1 MSTDH
6 DATRIV
12 RSWLEEGT
20 TVVPDRVLDA
30 VLDQVPAT
38 HQRRLRWP
46 ARRFPTVNTTALRI
60 GLVAAV
66 LIVAAVVGWRLLPGS
81 ISPGGPPAPT
91 AKPTPI
97 PKLNNQG
104 LLPAGRYQVDA
115 TLPMKVNV
123 AVPDGWSTDTNWVVI
138 GPNGNQAPNG
148 MAIRFYIVKN
158 LLVHPLSPSDGAI
171 SPPVGPSV
179 DDLVKAMVNHRDW
192 TTTGPSPITIDGYVG
207 QVVHVTLPAGT
218 SAATPFYLSGDE
230 LGGDVYG
237 WVAGQVFDIYV
248 IDVVGKR
255 LVIDAFHYPGT
266 SAADLAAQQ
275 AIIDSVQL
283 APIP

>member
-1 MSTDH
+1 MSTERDV
-6 DATRIV
+6 TRIV
-12 RSWLEEGT
+12 RSWLEEGG

-30 VLDQVPAT
+30 VLDQVPT
-38 HQRRLRWP
+38 TPQRRAFLP
-46 ARRFPTVNTTALRI
+46 VRRLPIVNSTALRI
-60 GLVAAV
+60 GIVAAV
-66 LIVAAVVGWRLLPGS
+66 LIIAAVVGWRLLPGS
-81 ISPGGPPAPT
+81 VSPGGPPALT

-97 PKLNNQG
+97 PKLNSQG

-115 TLPMKVNV
+115 TLPMKVTV

-148 MAIRFYIVKN
+148 MAIRFHTVKN

-218 SAATPFYLSGDE
+218 SEATPFYLSGDE

-248 IDVVGKR
+248 IDVGGKR

-266 SAADLAAQQ
+266 SAEDLAAQR
-275 AIIDSVQL
+275 AVLDSVQL
-283 APIP
+283 APTP

>member
-6 DATRIV
+6 DVTRIV

-30 VLDQVPAT
+30 VLDQVPAI

-60 GLVAAV
+60 GLIAAV

-97 PKLNNQG
+97 PKLNSQG

-115 TLPMKVNV
+115 TLPMKVSV

-138 GPNGNQAPNG
+138 GPNGNQAPSG

-179 DDLVKAMVNHRDW
+179 DDLVKAMVNHHDW

-248 IDVVGKR
+248 VDVGGKR

-275 AIIDSVQL
+275 AILDSVQL
-283 APIP
+283 TPIP

>member
-6 DATRIV
+6 DVTRIV

-30 VLDQVPAT
+30 VLDQVPAI

-60 GLVAAV
+60 GLIAAV

-81 ISPGGPPAPT
+81 IWPGGPLAPT

-115 TLPMKVNV
+115 TLPMKVSV

-138 GPNGNQAPNG
+138 GPNGNQAPSG

-179 DDLVKAMVNHRDW
+179 DDLVKAMVNHHDW

-248 IDVVGKR
+248 VDVGGKR

-275 AIIDSVQL
+275 AILDSVQL
-283 APIP
+283 TPIP